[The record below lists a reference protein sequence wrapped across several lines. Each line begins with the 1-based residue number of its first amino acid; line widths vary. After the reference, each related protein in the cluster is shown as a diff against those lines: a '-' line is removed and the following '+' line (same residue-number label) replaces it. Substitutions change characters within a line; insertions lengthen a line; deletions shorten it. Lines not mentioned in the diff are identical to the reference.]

1 MSIVLFGMPLS
12 GKTTIG
18 RKMAKN
24 LSIKHIDLDKK
35 IEDSYGDNIYNIFLN
50 LGEKKFRKIE
60 HDCLKTIKIP
70 SPHIL
75 SVGGGAANKLNY
87 SIIHSYSNRVWLD
100 CSLSVIFDR
109 INISKEKRPLLY
121 NTSSLMTRLEELYDS
136 RKICFN
142 DLSNIKINT
151 ASLGEHKIAKEIIL
165 KINELN

>member
-1 MSIVLFGMPLS
+1 MNIVLFGMPLS

-18 RKMAKN
+18 REMAKN

-35 IEDSYGDNIYNIFLN
+35 IEDSYGDNIYNIFLS

-60 HDCLKTIKIP
+60 HDCLKAIKITN
-70 SPHIL
+70 PHIL
-75 SVGGGAANKLNY
+75 SVGGGAANKLNC

-109 INISKEKRPLLY
+109 FNISKEKRPLLY
-121 NTSSLMTRLEELYDS
+121 NTNSLMIRLEELYDS

-151 ASLGEHKIAKEIIL
+151 ASLGDHKIAKEIIL